1 MIEKIYLYCFCWQPR
16 ARAGLND
23 VASGTDVQ
31 THKYNGKELDRMH
44 GMDWYDYGARQYD
57 PVYNRFNSMDPLC
70 EKYPH
75 LSPYAYCGNDPVNF
89 VDPDGRLITINGDE
103 TDGALKLL
111 YQFGGKKVTFS
122 INQEKGNI
130 TYTINLNKKGKPYKL
145 NKQLR
150 NLLGIIDDQSIT
162 VNILATASQYVLDGD
177 ERIAFVGGAFGGNNI
192 ADDGHITATQVI
204 NPTDLKKI
212 GDYTRTD
219 PIIHEITEAYGGAL
233 ISRKNGVGSPRSEIP
248 GSVYREAH
256 ENAFYPQTFQLEP
269 ELYNIKGDRVYTL
282 DDATKREYRIYRNKD
297 ESTLKS
303 RIFRPH

>member
-1 MIEKIYLYCFCWQPR
+1 M
-16 ARAGLND
+16 
-23 VASGTDVQ
+23 
-31 THKYNGKELDRMH
+31 
-44 GMDWYDYGARQYD
+44 
-57 PVYNRFNSMDPLC
+57 
-70 EKYPH
+70 
-75 LSPYAYCGNDPVNF
+75 
-89 VDPDGRLITINGDE
+89 ITINGDG
-103 TDGALKLL
+103 TDEALELL
-111 YQFGGKKVTFS
+111 NQFLGKSVTFS
-122 INQEKGNI
+122 IDEESGNI
-130 TYTINLNKKGKPYKL
+130 SYNINLNKKGTPYKP
-145 NKQLR
+145 NKQLQ

-192 ADDGHITATQVI
+192 ADDSHITATQVI

-233 ISRKNGVGSPRSEIP
+233 ISRKNGVGSLRSEIP

-297 ESTLKS
+297 DYKKI
-303 RIFRPH
+303 RIVTIPH